1 MQHLDEGT
9 IHALLDGEL
18 AGAEGTQILAHIE
31 TCEECSSRVA
41 EERLIQA
48 EAERMILELDEP
60 ASRAGPAAVPPF
72 TTDEPFVLPP
82 PSPDQLVRQG
92 PPIVLVPD
100 RDTDRPLLPLRYLA
114 AAAMLVVAAGAGYL
128 AIGARRTPAVA
139 PPHVFTD
146 APVTITLPPEDGFE
160 RRTDGRTESA
170 ATAGSGD
177 SIARDLVVADSAGPG
192 DTQRQTLGRS
202 SALRDSAETVALT
215 DRPAA
220 PAGSAAKASERSREP
235 VVSSRPAN
243 AERDESAVA
252 QRREQRADRPMDP
265 DSRAREQAAV
275 AEAEGATLP
284 AAAAP
289 RPVTPPP
296 APRRAALDQEAQIT
310 MRVGLDEAQRLL
322 GGPVHVIDGMRP
334 EFMGLVE
341 GRLVPGADP
350 NSYVVRVVYLDDNRR
365 LLFLDQQRL
374 DQSRR
379 LAGAARDTTPPDWV
393 KGEVR
398 LSLKGSMGAA
408 ELRTL
413 AGRVR

>member
-60 ASRAGPAAVPPF
+60 APRPAPSVIPPYE
-72 TTDEPFVLPP
+72 TDERFVIPP
-82 PSPDQLVRQG
+82 PPTEQLVRQG
-92 PPIVLVPD
+92 PPIVLVPS
-100 RDTDRPLLPLRYLA
+100 RDTDRPRIPFRYLA
-114 AAAMLVVAAGAGYL
+114 AAAMLVVAAGAGYF
-128 AIGARRTPAVA
+128 AIGARRGTSSATPQ
-139 PPHVFTD
+139 VFTD
-146 APVTITLPPEDGFE
+146 APVTITLPPVSGAERQADG
-160 RRTDGRTESA
+160 A
-170 ATAGSGD
+170 AGLSTGAAD
-177 SIARDLVVADSAGPG
+177 SIAREQATDSAVAAE
-192 DTQRQTLGRS
+192 TQR
-202 SALRDSAETVALT
+202 ADLRDSAPTVALT
-215 DRPAA
+215 DTPS
-220 PAGSAAKASERSREP
+220 PPAAKAAERAPTVTTPSRAAI
-235 VVSSRPAN
+235 V
-243 AERDESAVA
+243 ERDESAVA
-252 QRREQRADRPMDP
+252 RRQEQSADRPLDP
-265 DSRAREQAAV
+265 VSRAREQAAV
-275 AEAEGATLP
+275 AEAEGVP
-284 AAAAP
+284 QAAAAQP
-289 RPVTPPP
+289 AATRPATPPP
-296 APRRAALDQEAQIT
+296 APRRSALDQEAQIT

-341 GRLVPGADP
+341 GRLVAGADP

-393 KGEVR
+393 KGDVR
-398 LSLKGSMGAA
+398 LSLKGSISPA
-408 ELRTL
+408 ELRAL

>member
-48 EAERMILELDEP
+48 QAERMILELDEP

-100 RDTDRPLLPLRYLA
+100 RDTDRPRLPLRYLA

-177 SIARDLVVADSAGPG
+177 SIARDLVVGIRRVPETRSDRAWAGAPRSAIRP
-192 DTQRQTLGRS
+192 RRS
-202 SALRDSAETVALT
+202 HSPT
-215 DRPAA
+215 DR
-220 PAGSAAKASERSREP
+220 
-235 VVSSRPAN
+235 
-243 AERDESAVA
+243 
-252 QRREQRADRPMDP
+252 
-265 DSRAREQAAV
+265 
-275 AEAEGATLP
+275 L
-284 AAAAP
+284 
-289 RPVTPPP
+289 
-296 APRRAALDQEAQIT
+296 PRRARPPRHRSGRANPWFPRARR
-310 MRVGLDEAQRLL
+310 MRNATNRPSHSDGSSARTGRWTLTRAPGSRPLWRRPRAQRF
-322 GGPVHVIDGMRP
+322 PRP
-334 EFMGLVE
+334 
-341 GRLVPGADP
+341 PH
-350 NSYVVRVVYLDDNRR
+350 
-365 LLFLDQQRL
+365 
-374 DQSRR
+374 
-379 LAGAARDTTPPDWV
+379 RD
-393 KGEVR
+393 R
-398 LSLKGSMGAA
+398 
-408 ELRTL
+408 
-413 AGRVR
+413 